1 MWWLWSA
8 ESCWLPHKL
17 YVDVHPLPKDNVTC
31 VVILIIMIINS
42 KVMIR
47 LDHHALLATCMVMS
61 MPSPMLE
68 SAYII
73 LFSGRS
79 KPSLCRHERSRD
91 PMLILWI
98 IRIIAKTILMVI
110 MVTLITVTVT
120 INLSLSHLSFS
131 PLLRWPFAPC
141 EKKQSSRI
149 SNAVQFHHLKW
160 FNFLL

>member
-1 MWWLWSA
+1 M
-8 ESCWLPHKL
+8 
-17 YVDVHPLPKDNVTC
+17 
-31 VVILIIMIINS
+31 IMF
-42 KVMIR
+42 
-47 LDHHALLATCMVMS
+47 LLATCMVMS

-79 KPSLCRHERSRD
+79 KPSLCRQERSRD

-98 IRIIAKTILMVI
+98 IRIIAMIILMVI
-110 MVTLITVTVT
+110 IVTLITVTVAT
-120 INLSLSHLSFS
+120 NLRMYLSFS

-149 SNAVQFHHLKW
+149 SNAVQFHHL
-160 FNFLL
+160 FPVFLKFLFLAVQDSSIGDLVTP